1 MNTEMLKIF
10 TKERAEN
17 SLFSALFYGPRGTG
31 KRYSV
36 YNIICNCSP
45 EKMKEKI
52 LSRKSSDILDISGE
66 KGIQFF
72 RETIPDFN
80 TPSKELPHKW
90 LILRD
95 LEFSS
100 REIQSYLL
108 KIIEEDRKFHLFVL
122 SSCLETL
129 PTPLLSRLHAFRFHS
144 LNKEKLKEILSA
156 EKSKMLLLRYL
167 DAYPFTNI
175 FEIETFVRYEVEE
188 YFTLLFTKVKNA
200 TEFMKGLDSFCKKL
214 KDISEQE
221 KNGVVEFFLS
231 YVIEKIKEH
240 PEYSSDTYQF
250 FFKKIQKIFSNTL
263 LSLNTRAYIPEI
275 NLENQLKSF
284 LTSLF
289 LLKRI
294 L

>member
-1 MNTEMLKIF
+1 MNTKVLKIF
-10 TKERAEN
+10 TKERAN
-17 SLFSALFYGPRGTG
+17 TYLFSALFYGPRGTG

-66 KGIQFF
+66 DGIQFF
-72 RETIPDFN
+72 RETIPCFN

-90 LILRD
+90 LIIRD
-95 LEFSS
+95 LEFASK
-100 REIQSYLL
+100 ETQSYLL
-108 KIIEEDRKFHLFVL
+108 KTIEGDRKFHLFIL
-122 SSCLETL
+122 SSCREAL
-129 PTPLLSRLHAFRFHS
+129 PPPLLSRLHAFRFSS
-144 LNKEKLKEILSA
+144 LNKENLKDILST
-156 EKSKMLLLRYL
+156 EKSKMLFLRHL
-167 DAYPFTNI
+167 EAYPFANV

-188 YFTLLFTKVKNA
+188 YFTLLFTKVQNA

-214 KDISEQE
+214 KDLSEQE

-231 YVIEKIKEH
+231 YVIEKIKGH
-240 PEYSSDTYQF
+240 PEYSSENYQF
-250 FFKKIQKIFSNTL
+250 FFKKVQKIFSNTL
-263 LSLNTRAYIPEI
+263 LSLNTRAYNPGI

-289 LLKRI
+289 LLKKI